1 MSTVAELTET
11 TTTSLTDFHRRK
23 FNIDEYHSL
32 IESGVL
38 RPEERIELW
47 KGELIDMSPI
57 GKRHIACVNFLLDRL
72 KDLLGKKVIVSVQ
85 NPIVLSDQSEPQPDI
100 SLLKRRDDF
109 YRSATAT
116 GDDTLLVIEVADT
129 SSRYDRELKLPG
141 YAAAGIKEAWLVD
154 LENDRV
160 EIFSDPSPKGYRLV
174 KILSHGDIAASSILP
189 EIKIDVADLLG

>member
-1 MSTVAELTET
+1 MSIVAELTET
-11 TTTSLTDFHRRK
+11 TTTSLTDIPRRK
-23 FNIDEYHSL
+23 FTIAEYHSL
-32 IESGVL
+32 IESGVV

-116 GDDTLLVIEVADT
+116 GDDTLLVIEVSDT
-129 SSRYDRELKLPG
+129 SSRYDREVKLPG

-160 EIFSDPSPKGYRLV
+160 EIFTDPGPKGYRLV
-174 KILSHGDIAASSILP
+174 KILSHDETAASTIFT
-189 EIKIDVADLLG
+189 EVQIAVDDLLD